1 MSEHIQKSDHAA
13 RQSRRGGKRLAAGQ
27 AERERKC
34 PPTPPEVQPEPVSAP
49 TAVKPLIPEWGEE
62 PAGPSRRTEPR
73 RRRLRQAVQSWQDT
87 EGEIS
92 PVVTGCQALAEKA
105 KNTRRHWRRL
115 VREKKAKRFPES
127 ERLPVQLLLLAWGM
141 LPTLGGLLGERIRA
155 SRKQRRER
163 VSALRA
169 KLGHRWR
176 LHPAML
182 LCGGCVAAAIGL
194 FFSVYTFGTTVLY
207 DGEVIAAVG
216 SQSAAEEAASDL
228 EAVTART
235 LGESYT
241 IDDSLLQYSSGLLL
255 RQDVVDETTLEE
267 DLSQQIGLVTQ
278 AYSLYVDGE
287 LVGATPYEGA
297 LEELLSQLQSS
308 TADENTIS
316 CEFAEDVEIKQEYVP
331 TEKVMNLGYLA
342 ELLYSTK
349 TAETTY
355 TVKAGDTW
363 SEIAEDHGMTSKELL
378 ALNPGYNID
387 KIQIGEVLT
396 LSEAVP
402 YLTVTVKQREY
413 YVEDVMYDVE
423 YTDSAYLYKGD
434 YQVTSPGEYGA
445 ADVVANVTYVNG
457 VETERTDPLL
467 CHPEGARDGA
477 AAPGHEGAAHLA
489 AHRHVPVA
497 HQWPDHLPLRRTV
510 LSRRHWLH
518 QPSGHRYCR
527 AVRHAGLRGGR
538 RHSHLLRL
546 DAAATATWWRSTTA
560 TAIVTRYGHNS
571 SLTVSVGDHVYK
583 GQQIARV
590 GSTGNSTGNHCHFE
604 VRYNGVARNPLNY
617 LP

>member
-73 RRRLRQAVQSWQDT
+73 RRRLRQAVQSWQET

-194 FFSVYTFGTTVLY
+194 FFSIYTFGTTVLY

-241 IDDSLLQYSSGLLL
+241 IDDSLLQ
-255 RQDVVDETTLEE
+255 
-267 DLSQQIGLVTQ
+267 
-278 AYSLYVDGE
+278 
-287 LVGATPYEGA
+287 
-297 LEELLSQLQSS
+297 
-308 TADENTIS
+308 
-316 CEFAEDVEIKQEYVP
+316 
-331 TEKVMNLGYLA
+331 
-342 ELLYSTK
+342 
-349 TAETTY
+349 
-355 TVKAGDTW
+355 
-363 SEIAEDHGMTSKELL
+363 
-378 ALNPGYNID
+378 
-387 KIQIGEVLT
+387 
-396 LSEAVP
+396 
-402 YLTVTVKQREY
+402 
-413 YVEDVMYDVE
+413 
-423 YTDSAYLYKGD
+423 
-434 YQVTSPGEYGA
+434 
-445 ADVVANVTYVNG
+445 
-457 VETERTDPLL
+457 
-467 CHPEGARDGA
+467 
-477 AAPGHEGAAHLA
+477 
-489 AHRHVPVA
+489 
-497 HQWPDHLPLRRTV
+497 
-510 LSRRHWLH
+510 
-518 QPSGHRYCR
+518 
-527 AVRHAGLRGGR
+527 
-538 RHSHLLRL
+538 
-546 DAAATATWWRSTTA
+546 
-560 TAIVTRYGHNS
+560 
-571 SLTVSVGDHVYK
+571 
-583 GQQIARV
+583 
-590 GSTGNSTGNHCHFE
+590 
-604 VRYNGVARNPLNY
+604 
-617 LP
+617 